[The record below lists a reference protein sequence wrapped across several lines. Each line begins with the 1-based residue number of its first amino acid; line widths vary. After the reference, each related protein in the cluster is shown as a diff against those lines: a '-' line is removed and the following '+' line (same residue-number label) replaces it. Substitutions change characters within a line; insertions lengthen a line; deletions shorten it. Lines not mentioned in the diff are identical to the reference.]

1 MLEFYNLVSR
11 AFSSIKKAVGETLG
25 QGCWNTPRIVECF
38 VTWHIH
44 DEMAFSEVVS
54 SVWQPWL
61 FSTIRSCCSNK
72 TKTFHR
78 VCGRNSNELLEP
90 LWRPWP
96 GVSSIAILNEEKAL
110 GTRLRI
116 LIKQTPE
123 TRTTF
128 RKLVELDL
136 FVLSFIQ
143 NNDLLKYYT
152 INFKNIVKAQIAK
165 KYKKIRFQFS
175 LS

>member
-1 MLEFYNLVSR
+1 
-11 AFSSIKKAVGETLG
+11 
-25 QGCWNTPRIVECF
+25 
-38 VTWHIH
+38 
-44 DEMAFSEVVS
+44 
-54 SVWQPWL
+54 
-61 FSTIRSCCSNK
+61 
-72 TKTFHR
+72 
-78 VCGRNSNELLEP
+78 
-90 LWRPWP
+90 
-96 GVSSIAILNEEKAL
+96 LNEEKAL

>member
-1 MLEFYNLVSR
+1 MHE
-11 AFSSIKKAVGETLG
+11 
-25 QGCWNTPRIVECF
+25 
-38 VTWHIH
+38 
-44 DEMAFSEVVS
+44 EMAFSEVVS

-61 FSTIRSCCSNK
+61 FSTIGNRCSNK

-90 LWRPWP
+90 LWPPWP
-96 GVSSIAILNEEKAL
+96 GVSPTAILNEEKAL

-123 TRTTF
+123 TRTTL

-136 FVLSFIQ
+136 FVLYFIQ

-152 INFKNIVKAQIAK
+152 NNFKNIVKNVSGSNRQ
-165 KYKKIRFQFS
+165 KI
-175 LS
+175 